1 MAEVEW
7 IKISTGMFEVSRK
20 IKQIE
25 LMKDG
30 DRILIIWFK
39 LLILAG
45 RVNDGGAIYI
55 TEDRPYDVESLA
67 GELRRPIPLVKRAL
81 EVFQDYK
88 MIEIE
93 DKFIYLSNWE
103 KYQSADKLEIIRE
116 QTRMRVKKCRQKK
129 NATVTQGNATSNAT
143 VTQGNAI
150 EEEEEGDTENSFIH
164 SIARANDDEEKY
176 LQKKVAESG
185 LEGDDAEEY
194 KNSVKENLKMK
205 VLHGTLGGGV
215 VMISNEQMDSLLE
228 EISLDEFEKY
238 ISIVR
243 DCEKNGQHYRKKT
256 HYQAIL
262 DMVKKDRKS

>member
-93 DKFIYLSNWE
+93 DKFIYLLNWE

-116 QTRMRVKKCRQKK
+116 QNRVRKRRQRSKEK
-129 NATVTQGNATSNAT
+129 ESRDAGVTGHED
-143 VTQGNAI
+143 VTDCHAI
-150 EEEEEGDTENSFIH
+150 EEEEERDTENSFIH
-164 SIARANDDEEKY
+164 SIAREDDNMEK
-176 LQKKVAESG
+176 LR
-185 LEGDDAEEY
+185 
-194 KNSVKENLKMK
+194 LKFFG
-205 VLHGTLGGGV
+205 GTLGDGV
-215 VMISNEQMDSLLE
+215 VMLSEQQFESLCE
-228 EISLDEFEKY
+228 ELSYDELNKY
-238 ISIVR
+238 IGIVR
-243 DCEKNGQHYRKKT
+243 DCEKSGQHYRKKT